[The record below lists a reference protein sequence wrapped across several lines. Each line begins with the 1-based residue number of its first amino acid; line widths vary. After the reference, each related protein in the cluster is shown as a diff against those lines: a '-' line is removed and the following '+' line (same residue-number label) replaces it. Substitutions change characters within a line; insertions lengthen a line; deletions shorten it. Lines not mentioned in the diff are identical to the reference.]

1 MTAPNRLALFVC
13 VPSVL
18 ALDASKSADWRQ
30 WMRNCACV

>member
-18 ALDASKSADWRQ
+18 ALDAPKSDWRQ
-30 WMRNCACV
+30 WMRDHACV